1 VDPRLEKIFNLP
13 PLKKSLV
20 LGALLVVI
28 AGLFAYLVYLPA
40 TEELSQLNNQNIS
53 LAAKLQQDQR
63 IANNLPKFRAEYE
76 KMKIRLDEALTEL
89 PNDKEIPTLLTNI
102 AGLAKE
108 SGLEVE
114 LFKPVAEISRGFY
127 AEVPVDLRLRGTYH
141 ELGMFAYQIG
151 QLSRIVNLNTLRL
164 KSPKSDSGRTI
175 LSVDCKAT
183 TFRFLPQNKDEK

>member
-1 VDPRLEKIFNLP
+1 MDHRIEKIFNLP
-13 PLKKSLV
+13 PLQKTLV

-40 TEELSQLNNQNIS
+40 TEELSKLSAENTK

-114 LFKPVAEISRGFY
+114 LFKPVAETPRGFY
-127 AEVPVDLRLRGTYH
+127 AEVPVALKLRGTYH
-141 ELGMFAYQIG
+141 EMGMFAYQIG
-151 QLSRIVNLNTLRL
+151 QLSRIVNLNTLSL

-183 TFRFLPQNKDEK
+183 TFRFLPQQ

>member
-1 VDPRLEKIFNLP
+1 MDPRIEKIFNLP
-13 PLKKSLV
+13 SYQKGLI
-20 LGALLVVI
+20 LGALLALI
-28 AGLFAYLVYLPA
+28 AGLFIYLVYLPA
-40 TEELSQLNNQNIS
+40 IDELSRLDAENQS

-114 LFKPVAEISRGFY
+114 LFKPAAEVAKGFY
-127 AEVPVDLRLRGTYH
+127 AEVPVDLKLKGTYH
-141 ELGMFAYQIG
+141 ELGMFAYQLG
-151 QLSRIVNLNTLRL
+151 QLSRIVNLNSLNL
-164 KSPKSDSGRTI
+164 KAPKTDAGRTL
-175 LSVDCKAT
+175 LSIDSRAT
-183 TFRFLPQNKDEK
+183 TFRFLPQDEVKK

>member
-1 VDPRLEKIFNLP
+1 VDPRIEKIFNLP
-13 PLKKSLV
+13 PLQKSLV

-28 AGLFAYLVYLPA
+28 AGLFLYLVYLPA

-114 LFKPVAEISRGFY
+114 LFKPVAEIPRGFY
-127 AEVPVDLRLRGTYH
+127 AEVPVDLKLRGTYH